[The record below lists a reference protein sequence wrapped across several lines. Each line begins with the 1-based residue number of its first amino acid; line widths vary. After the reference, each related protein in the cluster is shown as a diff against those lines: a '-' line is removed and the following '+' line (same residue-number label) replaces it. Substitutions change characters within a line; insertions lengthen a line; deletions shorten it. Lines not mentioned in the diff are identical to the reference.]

1 MIGWTTITYRSVIMS
16 ILAVL
21 VVFAV
26 AMYFI
31 FPSQVKDLLNAA
43 QNQMS
48 KWAGTPPPVQQIKAG
63 QQQANFTAIEGTVRV
78 KKATSNSWINAEQT
92 TPLEKGDV
100 VQTASDGIA
109 RINFADGSNYV
120 VKPDSLIVIEENSMN
135 NQQQTNVSVQVTT
148 GTVDL
153 STPSYT
159 AGSKSDVKVAG
170 AGGAGGPGAS

>member
-1 MIGWTTITYRSVIMS
+1 MIGWTTITYRSVIMA
-16 ILAVL
+16 IVGVL
-21 VVFAV
+21 VLLGIVLYV
-26 AMYFI
+26 A
-31 FPSQVKDLLNAA
+31 FPNQVKELLNAA

-63 QQQANFTAIEGTVRV
+63 PQQANFTAIEGTVRV

-92 TPLEKGDV
+92 TPLEKSDV

-135 NQQQTNVSVQVTT
+135 NQQKTNVR
-148 GTVDL
+148 DR
-153 STPSYT
+153 
-159 AGSKSDVKVAG
+159 KS
-170 AGGAGGPGAS
+170 